1 MRVALLGFGL
11 IGGSIARA
19 LRAEGGMWHIAAW
32 SPTGNGPR
40 QAAEASIV
48 ETAAETADD
57 AIRGADVVILA
68 APPLACLDLIDILA
82 ASLGDALDEA
92 AVVTDV
98 ASTKQAIGSRAD
110 EAGLRFVGGHPMAG
124 RELGGYESADSNLF
138 VGRPWVLVPGA
149 NATRDDV
156 ARIERI
162 ANACGAQPVEMD
174 AGDHDSAVAA
184 ISHLPLVVAAA
195 LVEAVTG
202 DRRDG
207 EDAADWNVARRLAST
222 GWEGMTRLARGDV
235 DMGVGILA
243 TNGPA
248 VAARL
253 RTLRE
258 VIDDWLAAIEGSDQD
273 DVRRR
278 LEDARHRLGEGP

>member
-1 MRVALLGFGL
+1 
-11 IGGSIARA
+11 
-19 LRAEGGMWHIAAW
+19 
-32 SPTGNGPR
+32 
-40 QAAEASIV
+40 
-48 ETAAETADD
+48 
-57 AIRGADVVILA
+57 
-68 APPLACLDLIDILA
+68 
-82 ASLGDALDEA
+82 
-92 AVVTDV
+92 
-98 ASTKQAIGSRAD
+98 
-110 EAGLRFVGGHPMAG
+110 MAG
-124 RELGGYESADSNLF
+124 REAGGYESADSNLF

-156 ARIERI
+156 ARVERI

-174 AGDHDSAVAA
+174 GADHDSAVAA

-202 DRRDG
+202 DRRDS

>member
-1 MRVALLGFGL
+1 
-11 IGGSIARA
+11 
-19 LRAEGGMWHIAAW
+19 
-32 SPTGNGPR
+32 
-40 QAAEASIV
+40 
-48 ETAAETADD
+48 
-57 AIRGADVVILA
+57 
-68 APPLACLDLIDILA
+68 
-82 ASLGDALDEA
+82 
-92 AVVTDV
+92 
-98 ASTKQAIGSRAD
+98 
-110 EAGLRFVGGHPMAG
+110 
-124 RELGGYESADSNLF
+124 
-138 VGRPWVLVPGA
+138 
-149 NATRDDV
+149 
-156 ARIERI
+156 
-162 ANACGAQPVEMD
+162 MD

-195 LVEAVTG
+195 LVQAVTG

>member
-1 MRVALLGFGL
+1 
-11 IGGSIARA
+11 
-19 LRAEGGMWHIAAW
+19 
-32 SPTGNGPR
+32 
-40 QAAEASIV
+40 
-48 ETAAETADD
+48 
-57 AIRGADVVILA
+57 
-68 APPLACLDLIDILA
+68 
-82 ASLGDALDEA
+82 
-92 AVVTDV
+92 
-98 ASTKQAIGSRAD
+98 
-110 EAGLRFVGGHPMAG
+110 
-124 RELGGYESADSNLF
+124 
-138 VGRPWVLVPGA
+138 
-149 NATRDDV
+149 
-156 ARIERI
+156 
-162 ANACGAQPVEMD
+162 MD

-202 DRRDG
+202 DRRDS
-207 EDAADWNVARRLAST
+207 EAAADWNVARRLAST

-278 LEDARHRLGEGP
+278 LEDARHRLGKAP